1 MTKKVELVL
10 SRVLS
15 GELGR
20 QAALIEK
27 ETDEVVKQYR
37 QEIIEEVKAYMQE
50 NNIEVNDIS
59 RYNKYFTE
67 KTK

>member
-27 ETDEVVKQYR
+27 ETDEIVKQYR
-37 QEIIEEVKAYMQE
+37 QEIIEEVKDFMQE
-50 NNIEVNDIS
+50 NNIDVNDIS
-59 RYNKYFTE
+59 RYNKYFAE
-67 KTK
+67 KMK

>member
-37 QEIIEEVKAYMQE
+37 QEIIEEVK
-50 NNIEVNDIS
+50 NNI
-59 RYNKYFTE
+59 
-67 KTK
+67 